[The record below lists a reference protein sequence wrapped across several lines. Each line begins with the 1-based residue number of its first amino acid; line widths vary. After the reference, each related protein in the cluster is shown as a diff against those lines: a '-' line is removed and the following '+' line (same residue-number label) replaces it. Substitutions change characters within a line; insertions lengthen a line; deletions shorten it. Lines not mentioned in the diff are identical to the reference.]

1 MSTLTNTF
9 KAVFDYLGDPITL
22 EEFEVLGLPESTMQ
36 RLAHLL
42 EVEAAG
48 MLSPTEAAQ
57 LEAFREAAFY
67 MRMGHREQP

>member
-1 MSTLTNTF
+1 MSVLSQTY

-22 EEFEVLGLPESTMQ
+22 EEFEILDLPESTMQ

-42 EVEAAG
+42 EAEIAG
-48 MLSPTEAAQ
+48 TLTVTEIAQ

-67 MRMGHREQP
+67 MRMGHREQA